1 MLEFWLFLCLVFN
14 ITLISIKVQ
23 SFSRHKD
30 EGRDG
35 HMEKDREKS
44 WRELR
49 YEREGKS
56 EKIDIQIHVC
66 N

>member
-30 EGRDG
+30 KEETDILRKTGRKV
-35 HMEKDREKS
+35 EES
-44 WRELR
+44 
-49 YEREGKS
+49 
-56 EKIDIQIHVC
+56 
-66 N
+66 